1 MHVYT
6 HTPIE
11 HTVLPVFM
19 VYKNTEIC
27 CKGIPD
33 HTNTYL
39 MKVVS
44 QDHLIK
50 LTIIWQNIS

>member
-1 MHVYT
+1 MYT
-6 HTPIE
+6 HTPPLNTLSFPYFTI
-11 HTVLPVFM
+11 
-19 VYKNTEIC
+19 YKNTEIC
-27 CKGIPD
+27 CKGISD